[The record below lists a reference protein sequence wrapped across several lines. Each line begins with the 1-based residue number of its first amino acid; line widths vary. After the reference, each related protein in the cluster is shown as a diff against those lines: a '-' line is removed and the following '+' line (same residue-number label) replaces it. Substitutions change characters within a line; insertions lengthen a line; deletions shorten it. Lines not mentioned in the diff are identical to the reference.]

1 MAPAN
6 PPIPEIDA
14 TAERGNMSLA
24 SVYMFA
30 DQPWCAAAATL
41 TISTAVH
48 MLPAWGASAVGMM
61 MTAMRSIAVLRA
73 RFTVHPRLIRLL
85 ENQPPAIEPTSATRE
100 TTIRG
105 NATCASLMPDL
116 ASRNLG

>member
-14 TAERGNMSLA
+14 TADRGNMSLA

-30 DQPWCAAAATL
+30 DQAWGAAAATL

-48 MLPAWGASAVGMM
+48 MLPACGANAVG
-61 MTAMRSIAVLRA
+61 TIRSAMSSIAVLRA
-73 RFTVHPRLIRLL
+73 RFAVQPRFMRPL
-85 ENQPPAIEPTSATRE
+85 ESQPPAIEPTSATR
-100 TTIRG
+100 
-105 NATCASLMPDL
+105 
-116 ASRNLG
+116 